1 VADPAHFHRTGTVR
15 TDTVRTASVP
25 TNPVGRGSI
34 AALAAWILLLAA
46 LAPPQA
52 AAQAAPLQIP
62 LECRLGDGPWQAC
75 RMEVE
80 QVGAHW
86 FLLIGERRIEFRHDG
101 RGAVTMQEQG
111 HSRAVNSR
119 WLEDRSLCWDGTC
132 ARGDIP
138 LD

>member
-1 VADPAHFHRTGTVR
+1 VAVPAPTRLSGPGR
-15 TDTVRTASVP
+15 RGAIGLLTA
-25 TNPVGRGSI
+25 
-34 AALAAWILLLAA
+34 WLLLAA
-46 LAPPQA
+46 A
-52 AAQAAPLQIP
+52 AAPVGAQEPAPVRIP
-62 LECRLGDGPWQAC
+62 LECRFGEGPWQAC
-75 RMEVE
+75 QMQVE
-80 QVGAHW
+80 QLGAHW

-111 HSRAVNSR
+111 QSRPVTSR